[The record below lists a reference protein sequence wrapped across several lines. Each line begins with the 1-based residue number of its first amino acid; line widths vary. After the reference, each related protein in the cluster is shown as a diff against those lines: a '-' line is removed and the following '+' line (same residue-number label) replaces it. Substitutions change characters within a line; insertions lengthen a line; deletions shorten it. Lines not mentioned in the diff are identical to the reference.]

1 MAGADSAVLV
11 GRSSLAALV
20 LSIYFCVISA
30 LGVSVCVRTLERTP
44 HSASFVARVAF
55 FFGGCF
61 LTENPR
67 SRKESDLPVAQIRY
81 THCPSGVVRAHVCV
95 CLSVVA
101 AEVRSAVA

>member
-44 HSASFVARVAF
+44 HSASFVARMAF
-55 FFGGCF
+55 FWGCF

-81 THCPSGVVRAHVCV
+81 THCPSGVVRARVCV